1 MEIVRDDTNGKCYGC
16 QRQIGK
22 REGVTVP
29 MSEMVGVTI
38 INVTI
43 NYEDNDAESIT
54 LDTEDGT
61 SFVMIHDQDCCE
73 TVRIKD
79 ITGDLHDLLN
89 EPLLMAEE
97 VSNQNETDYGRET
110 WTFYKFGNRAGYVT
124 ISWHGESNGYYSESV
139 DVIKLPP
146 TGLESRS

>member
-1 MEIVRDDTNGKCYGC
+1 MNTVWDDTNNKCYGC

-22 REGVTVP
+22 RKGVTVP

-97 VSNQNETDYGRET
+97 VSNQNETDDGRET

-139 DVIKLPP
+139 DIVKISPNGP
-146 TGLESRS
+146 